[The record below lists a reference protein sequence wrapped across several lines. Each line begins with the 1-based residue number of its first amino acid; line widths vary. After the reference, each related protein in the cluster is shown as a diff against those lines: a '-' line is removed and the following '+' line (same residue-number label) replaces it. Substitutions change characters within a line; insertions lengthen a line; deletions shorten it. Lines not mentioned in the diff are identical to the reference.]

1 MIIPGI
7 PGLKAFWGRLQ
18 RNKGEDPDSPAPNS
32 LGSGKTGNPTLTSWR
47 DCWQQ
52 RKVRREIA
60 MSDDVLCDPDDISQ
74 GGDEGCAACL
84 GELLVVFP
92 LYTILGILLAILYS
106 PFMMDSTPPYQF
118 FHLIVELSLIGLYFT
133 KHICLWLWKQ
143 IAKLIDGT

>member
-1 MIIPGI
+1 M
-7 PGLKAFWGRLQ
+7 
-18 RNKGEDPDSPAPNS
+18 
-32 LGSGKTGNPTLTSWR
+32 
-47 DCWQQ
+47 C
-52 RKVRREIA
+52 
-60 MSDDVLCDPDDISQ
+60 DDVLCDPDDISQ

-118 FHLIVELSLIGLYFT
+118 FHLTVELSLIGLYFT